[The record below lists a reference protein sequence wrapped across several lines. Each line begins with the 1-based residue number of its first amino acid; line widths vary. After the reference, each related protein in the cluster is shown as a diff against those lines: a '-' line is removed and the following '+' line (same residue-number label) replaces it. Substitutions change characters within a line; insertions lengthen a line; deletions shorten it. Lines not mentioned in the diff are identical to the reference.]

1 MDGQLGIWDIMGLP
15 FLECIVLVGI
25 HSYLGLHVL
34 RRKVIFVDLAL
45 AQVAALGTTVAF
57 LFHIDPQGP
66 GAYVFSL
73 LFTIIAAAVF
83 SLTRLRK
90 ERIPQEAIIG
100 LIYALAA
107 AISVLVVAQA
117 PHGAEHI
124 KEIMTGAL
132 LWVKGSEV
140 AAAAIVYALVGVFHF
155 VFRKRFIAISE
166 NHEDAFETGYNV
178 RLWDFLF
185 YLSFGLVITHS
196 VRTAGVL
203 LVFVFLVVPAIM
215 AMLITEDLL
224 TQLFIGWGVGLL
236 VSVGGMGISYH
247 FDSATGPTVVAVYGG
262 VLLVGA
268 LTLYVMHPR
277 RPAPRAFLTVLA
289 GIVAVALLGAGL
301 FAMGQW
307 MGESDWWSGRE
318 AMAERSGHPGEVD
331 HGHPSPDPGR
341 AVGGSPEEVLLELMG
356 ADIETKGERIATID
370 DPALLLGMLEK
381 APAEQEETRLVA
393 ARRLYALAPRLGA
406 GYLVR
411 FLESED
417 SLIRSDAL
425 DALQSST
432 GDCFGFDPWE
442 ELDGAEN
449 RKALGRWKVWCED
462 REEDGHGRHR
472 KGPGHGRGR
481 RHRGGR

>member
-1 MDGQLGIWDIMGLP
+1 MEGQLGIWDIMGLP
-15 FLECIVLVGI
+15 FLECLVLVGI

-73 LFTIIAAAVF
+73 IFTIIAAAVF

-100 LIYALAA
+100 VIYALAA

-140 AAAAIVYALVGVFHF
+140 TAAAIVYALVGLFHF

-166 NHEDAFETGYNV
+166 NHEDAFATGYNV

-215 AMLITEDLL
+215 AMLITKDLL

-236 VSVGGMGISYH
+236 VSGGGMGVSYH
-247 FDSATGPTVVAVYGG
+247 FDSATGPTVVAVYGV

-268 LTLYVMHPR
+268 LTLYVMHPK
-277 RPAPRAFLTVLA
+277 RPAPRAFFTVLA
-289 GIVAVALLGAGL
+289 GLVVVGLLGGGL
-301 FAMGQW
+301 FAMGRW

-318 AMAERSGHPGEVD
+318 GQHAHVHGADCEDHEPGQA
-331 HGHPSPDPGR
+331 SPTTGSEQT
-341 AVGGSPEEVLLELMG
+341 GGASPEGLLLDLVD
-356 ADIETKGERIATID
+356 ADIETKAERVAGID
-370 DPALLLGMLEK
+370 DPAFLLAVLEK
-381 APAEQEETRLVA
+381 ASAEHEETRLVV
-393 ARRLYALAPRLGA
+393 ARRLYALAPRIGA

-432 GDCFGFDPWE
+432 GDCFGFDPWS
-442 ELDGAEN
+442 ELDAEEN

-462 REEDGHGRHR
+462 PQR
-472 KGPGHGRGR
+472 
-481 RHRGGR
+481 

>member
-1 MDGQLGIWDIMGLP
+1 MEGRLGIWDIMGLP
-15 FLECIVLVGI
+15 FLECLVLVGI

-73 LFTIIAAAVF
+73 LFTVIAAAVF
-83 SLTRLRK
+83 SLTRLRE
-90 ERIPQEAIIG
+90 ERVPQEAIIG
-100 LIYALAA
+100 LVYALAA
-107 AISVLVVAQA
+107 AVSILVVAHA

-166 NHEDAFETGYNV
+166 NHEAAFDTGHNV

-215 AMLITEDLL
+215 AMLITDDLL
-224 TQLFIGWGVGLL
+224 TQLFIGWGIGLL
-236 VSVGGMGISYH
+236 VSVGGMGVSYH
-247 FDSATGPTVVAVYGG
+247 FDSATGPTVVAFYGG

-268 LTLYVMHPR
+268 LTLYVMHPK
-277 RPAPRAFLTVLA
+277 RPAPRAFFTVLA
-289 GIVAVALLGAGL
+289 GVVVVGLVGAGIFSL
-301 FAMGQW
+301 GRW
-307 MGESDWWSGRE
+307 MGEDEWWSGHAGTACAHE
-318 AMAERSGHPGEVD
+318 HALGDSGDSGHD
-331 HGHPSPDPGR
+331 HHGHGQVDVSHEGL
-341 AVGGSPEEVLLELMG
+341 LLELVDSDM
-356 ADIETKGERIATID
+356 ETKSELVSAVD
-370 DPALLLGMLEK
+370 DPAFLIGMLEK
-381 APAEQEETRLVA
+381 ASPAQEETRLVA
-393 ARRLYALAPRLGA
+393 ARRLYELAPRPGA

-417 SLIRSDAL
+417 PLIRSDAL
-425 DALQSST
+425 DALQANT

-442 ELDGAEN
+442 ELDAAGN
-449 RKALGRWKVWCED
+449 RKALSRWKTWCKD
-462 REEDGHGRHR
+462 R
-472 KGPGHGRGR
+472 
-481 RHRGGR
+481 

>member
-1 MDGQLGIWDIMGLP
+1 MEGQLGIWDIMGLP
-15 FLECIVLVGI
+15 FLECLVLVGI

-73 LFTIIAAAVF
+73 IFTIIAAAVF

-100 LIYALAA
+100 VIYALAA

-140 AAAAIVYALVGVFHF
+140 TAAAIVYALVGLFHF

-166 NHEDAFETGYNV
+166 NHEDAFATGYNV

-215 AMLITEDLL
+215 AMLITKDLL

-236 VSVGGMGISYH
+236 VSVGGMGVSYH
-247 FDSATGPTVVAVYGG
+247 FDSATGPTVVAVYGV

-268 LTLYVMHPR
+268 LTLYVMHPK
-277 RPAPRAFLTVLA
+277 RPAPRAFFTVLA
-289 GIVAVALLGAGL
+289 GLVVVGLLGGGL
-301 FAMGQW
+301 FAMGRW

-318 AMAERSGHPGEVD
+318 GQHAHVHGADCEDHEPGQA
-331 HGHPSPDPGR
+331 SPTTGSEQT
-341 AVGGSPEEVLLELMG
+341 GGASPEGLLLDLVD
-356 ADIETKGERIATID
+356 ADIETKAERVAGID
-370 DPALLLGMLEK
+370 DPAFLLAVLEK
-381 APAEQEETRLVA
+381 ASAEHEETRLVV
-393 ARRLYALAPRLGA
+393 ARRLYALAPRIGA

-432 GDCFGFDPWE
+432 GDCFGFDPWS
-442 ELDGAEN
+442 ELDAEEN

-462 REEDGHGRHR
+462 PQR
-472 KGPGHGRGR
+472 
-481 RHRGGR
+481 